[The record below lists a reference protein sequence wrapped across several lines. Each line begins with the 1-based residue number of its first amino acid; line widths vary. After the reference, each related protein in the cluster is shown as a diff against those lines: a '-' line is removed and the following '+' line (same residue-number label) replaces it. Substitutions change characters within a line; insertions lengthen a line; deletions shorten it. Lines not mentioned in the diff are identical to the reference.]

1 MCELDIL
8 RSVNF
13 YAYASLIRYCR
24 MAVIV
29 QEESMTLYKD
39 ANVFTAVVSTP
50 GSSTAFGQ
58 VATNDFSNI

>member
-50 GSSTAFGQ
+50 GSSTAFG
-58 VATNDFSNI
+58 